1 MKLNT
6 IFSVLTPFLSLT
18 KLSDLVIGPGSYLAY
33 VALSQW
39 LRGGLSYHNN
49 QYSMM
54 CQGGGKD
61 MASSRWLDTNFVTDY
76 VVQWFLGGRVSVYI
90 MGGLNRQRT

>member
-1 MKLNT
+1 
-6 IFSVLTPFLSLT
+6 
-18 KLSDLVIGPGSYLAY
+18 
-33 VALSQW
+33 
-39 LRGGLSYHNN
+39 
-49 QYSMM
+49 M